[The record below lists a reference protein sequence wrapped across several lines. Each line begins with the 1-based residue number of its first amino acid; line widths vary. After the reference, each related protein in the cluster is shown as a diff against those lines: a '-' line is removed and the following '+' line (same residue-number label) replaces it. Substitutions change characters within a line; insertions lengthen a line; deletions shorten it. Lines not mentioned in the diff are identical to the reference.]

1 MQTRRA
7 FFRSIP
13 VAAAAA
19 LIGCRRFGFFQP
31 VLSDSAI
38 DVHAHIFNGRD
49 LPIVGF
55 LTTTVLRD
63 PHAPVDP
70 DMTSDPFLHLLKGIM
85 LSGTPSAR
93 EELGRIGTQPVSAVA
108 ARSAEELAQQDEA
121 NVARGV
127 AAFYAE
133 ASNGAGLV
141 DEDTQRLND
150 RLFDEVGMG
159 LDDAELVDP
168 DEIPGRIASRIYERT
183 QRGDR
188 VDYTRTT
195 PFVQTLRWAGLLT
208 RSRSDI
214 LTELVRLYG
223 GEERIRVFSPSLVD
237 FVSWYPRREKISP
250 LSDQINVMSA
260 IAQQRQDAVLLNF
273 APFCPLRAALE
284 REDVPGRDPLFRVQD
299 AVMNKGFA
307 GVKLYPPVG
316 FKPLKNEG
324 ISFQSV
330 ARAPAEGAA
339 AIDWELHALYRW
351 CNDNGV
357 PIKAHAN
364 NSIGRG
370 ECTALYA
377 SPENWRPV
385 LETYSDLRIN
395 LAHFG
400 GFDETDPDNDEC
412 KPDDPR
418 DWEALTAELVRDFE
432 NIYLDVGF
440 WTDVVR
446 ETPGREA
453 RLKATRNLLREVPRI
468 ADRIMYGSDWSMI
481 GRVVGHETYLA
492 EIQLAAVE
500 IGFDD
505 TELAKFESEN
515 AQRFMGLAPGDP
527 QFDRL
532 SAFFG
537 PDHLFT
543 QLFGA

>member
-1 MQTRRA
+1 MQTRRT
-7 FFRSIP
+7 FFRSIG

-19 LIGCRRFGFFQP
+19 LVACRRFGFFKP

-63 PHAPVDP
+63 PHSPVDP
-70 DMTSDPFLHLLKGIM
+70 DMTSDPFLHLLKNIM

-93 EELGRIGTQPVSAVA
+93 EELRRIRTQPVSAIA
-108 ARSAEELAQQDEA
+108 ARSTKELAQQDEA

-127 AAFYAE
+127 AAFYAD
-133 ASNGAGLV
+133 ASNGVGLA
-141 DEDTQRLND
+141 DEATLRLND
-150 RLFDEVGMG
+150 RLFDEVGIG
-159 LDDAELVDP
+159 LDGAELVDP
-168 DEIPGRIASRIYERT
+168 DEIPSRIASRIYERT
-183 QRGDR
+183 TRGDQEY
-188 VDYTRTT
+188 YTRTT
-195 PFVQTLRWAGLLT
+195 PFVQTMRWAGLLT

-260 IAQQRQDAVLLNF
+260 IAKQRQDAVLLNF

-284 REDVPGRDPLFRVQD
+284 REDVPSRDPLFRVQD

-330 ARAPAEGAA
+330 ARPPAEGAA
-339 AIDWELHALYRW
+339 AIDRELHALYRW

-370 ECTALYA
+370 DCTALYA
-377 SPENWRPV
+377 SPENWRAV

-400 GFDETDPDNDEC
+400 GFDETDPDNEEC

-418 DWEALTAELVRDFE
+418 DWESLTAELVRDFE
-432 NIYLDVGF
+432 NIYFDVGF

-446 ETPGREA
+446 EARGREA
-453 RLKATRNLLREVPRI
+453 RLEATRNLLREVPRI

-505 TELAKFESEN
+505 KELAKFESEN
-515 AQRFMGLAPGDP
+515 AQRFMGLIPGDP
-527 QFDRL
+527 QFERL

-537 PDHLFT
+537 PDHLFA